1 MNSIIKMLTR
11 LQENIFRDLDKA
23 GNYRRVDE
31 EEARGIV
38 ERNIDGAKAKVR
50 EQDDE

>member
-1 MNSIIKMLTR
+1 MISIIKMLDR
-11 LQENIFRDLDKA
+11 LQESIFRDLDKA

-38 ERNIDGAKAKVR
+38 ERNISATKDKVR